1 MKRILILAIAFVA
14 TACFD
19 IHEEVSIAGDRGSVS
34 FTIWM
39 DSSLASAVDIQSLA
53 DSVRAADSR
62 VKVSMEKKDQFVGV
76 RMLYP
81 SIPLDS
87 LPAIDSFLHVMKR
100 KDILRIEKVVSVGR
114 DTTGAYVLFSGRY
127 YVFDLKSKNPI
138 VRSNATTIIA
148 DTFHR
153 WVIPLDSLMKSGA
166 TYRIEAEIER

>member
-1 MKRILILAIAFVA
+1 MKRILILTISFLA

-34 FTIWM
+34 FTVWM
-39 DSSLASAVDIQSLA
+39 DSSLASAVDIESLA
-53 DSVRAADSR
+53 DSIRAADSR

-87 LPAIDSFLHVMKR
+87 LPTIDSFLHVTKR
-100 KDILRIEKVVSVGR
+100 KDVLRIEKVVSVGR

-127 YVFDLKSKNPI
+127 YVFDLRSRNPI
-138 VRSNATTIIA
+138 VRSNATNVIS

-153 WVIPLDSLMKSGA
+153 WVIPLDSLMKRGA